1 MSIISFDFIKMFL
14 ALFFAQAVV
23 FSGIFFMSGQLL
35 PNLLAGF
42 YMQYGS
48 AVRGVLALIVFF
60 APANFVMSYCF
71 QVFNPAMVT
80 PTGIFIAVIVQV
92 IMTTLV
98 VGGRFSLLM
107 LPAAAVTIAGC
118 FWLYSLM
125 GHKA

>member
-1 MSIISFDFIKMFL
+1 MSIISVDFIKMFV
-14 ALFFAQAVV
+14 ALFFAQLVV

-35 PNLLAGF
+35 PNMLAGF
-42 YMQYGS
+42 YSQYGQ
-48 AVRGVLALIVFF
+48 VLRGIMALVIFF

-71 QVFNPAMVT
+71 GNFNPAMVT

-107 LPAAAVTIAGC
+107 FPAAAVTIAGC

-125 GHKA
+125 GHKV